1 MDYLIMLAR
10 NNEDTT
16 KYNHTRYRLLE
27 NSTDKFADA
36 NEVAEYIAQ
45 LSGEMAAMSRSAR
58 LDVIAYFLEMV
69 REEARK
75 TARRRHQPMTGQL
88 TAHDDAKQK

>member
-1 MDYLIMLAR
+1 MLAS
-10 NNEDTT
+10 NHEDAP
-16 KYNHTRYRLLE
+16 KNNHTRYRLLE

-75 TARRRHQPMTGQL
+75 TARRKHQPMAGQL
-88 TAHDDAKQK
+88 TAHGDVRQK

>member
-1 MDYLIMLAR
+1 MLAR
-10 NNEDTT
+10 NNEDIS
-16 KYNHTRYRLLE
+16 KSSHTRYRLLE
-27 NSTDKFADA
+27 NSADKFANA
-36 NEVAEYIAQ
+36 SEVAEYIAQ

-75 TARRRHQPMTGQL
+75 TARRKHPPMAGQL
-88 TAHDDAKQK
+88 TAHDQVIQK